1 MVHCRLAQSRQSNTP
16 HTHTQSHSHTTPS
29 PPPQASHHCVRITHV
44 RILVRTLDMSGKAK
58 GGETAVTYPPMAS
71 FIKAM
76 EVRHVQRAHLC
87 DHIPLTVHQVST
99 TCLPPIVVAVHE

>member
-1 MVHCRLAQSRQSNTP
+1 VRV
-16 HTHTQSHSHTTPS
+16 TH
-29 PPPQASHHCVRITHV
+29 ARV
-44 RILVRTLDMSGKAK
+44 LVKTLDMSGKAK
-58 GGETAVTYPPMAS
+58 GGEAAVTYPPMAS

-76 EVRHVQRAHLC
+76 EVSVMEAHLC